1 MLIRRHASLGIS
13 FRVLLFVGALLV
25 TPSPLWPAEDLP
37 ARLTDEQFW
46 QIVTDFSEDGG
57 VFQFDN
63 FMSNEDALQWV
74 IPELKQRTRPGGVF
88 VGVGPEQ
95 NFTYLAALESKMAFI
110 IDIRRQ
116 NMLEHLLYKALFELS
131 LDRADFLSRLFSR
144 KRPPGLDSNSSA
156 EALFQGFKPIPAD
169 RNLLDE
175 NKRAVVAHLIEG
187 HLFQLSQDDLDR
199 MAYVYD
205 AFFEGG
211 PDLSYASTGFY
222 NGGQITYA
230 GLMTAADQRG
240 ERRSFLA
247 TEESF
252 RFVQDLQKKNLI
264 VPLVGDFAGN
274 KAINKVAQ
282 YLKEHDATLTAFYA
296 SNVEQYLFQNT
307 EAWKRFYM
315 NVAALP
321 LDASSTLIRSFTP
334 LPGGMWF
341 STLSSITEGLK
352 AFNEGRIRSYA
363 DIMPR

>member
-1 MLIRRHASLGIS
+1 M
-13 FRVLLFVGALLV
+13 GALFAA
-25 TPSPLWPAEDLP
+25 PSPVAAENLP

-46 QIVTDFSEDGG
+46 QLVTDFSETGG
-57 VFQFDN
+57 FFQFDN

-74 IPELKQRTRPGGVF
+74 IPDLKQRTQPGGVF
-88 VGVGPEQ
+88 IGVGPEQ

-116 NMLEHLLYKALFELS
+116 NMLEHLLYKALFEFS
-131 LDRADFLSRLFSR
+131 SDRADFLSRLFSR
-144 KRPPGLDSNSSA
+144 KRPPGLDANSSA
-156 EALFQGFKPIPAD
+156 EALFLAFKPIPAD
-169 RNLLDE
+169 QDLLDE
-175 NKRAVVAHLIEG
+175 NKRSVVAHLVEG
-187 HLFQLSQDDLDR
+187 HRFRLVQDDLDR
-199 MAYVYD
+199 IAYVYN

-222 NGGQITYA
+222 NNGQITYA
-230 GLMTAADQRG
+230 GLMMASDQRG

-247 TEESF
+247 TEENF
-252 RFVQDLQKKNLI
+252 RFVQELQKKNLI
-264 VPLVGDFAGN
+264 VPLVGDFAGDG
-274 KAINKVAQ
+274 AIRKVAQ
-282 YLKEHDATLTAFYA
+282 YLKDHDAILTAFYA

-315 NVAALP
+315 NVAELP
-321 LDASSTLIRSFTP
+321 LNVSSTLIRSFTP

-352 AFNEGRIRSYA
+352 AFSEGRIRTYA